1 MTKKDL
7 IKKILEL
14 GKELEKANGFDA
26 IMIINDMEIE
36 VDNYTKQLPIHIVR
50 KSFTAEEV
58 VNELEDCDTLDD
70 AIMFF
75 KEQIM
80 TIESTEH
87 QESTNPPLIIASVDD
102 MLRFINSIRQTDQYI
117 EMIYMNGACY
127 QFHLMLKKFA
137 PECEPYISKEKDHVI
152 TKYAG
157 RYYDIT
163 GEVSGNWYTPMTES
177 EIDMASGWSFHRTKV
192 IQIGECPH
200 CGEPIVV

>member
-1 MTKKDL
+1 
-7 IKKILEL
+7 
-14 GKELEKANGFDA
+14 
-26 IMIINDMEIE
+26 
-36 VDNYTKQLPIHIVR
+36 VTKQTNGNC
-50 KSFTAEEV
+50 TACK
-58 VNELEDCDTLDD
+58 L
-70 AIMFF
+70 
-75 KEQIM
+75 K
-80 TIESTEH
+80 IESTNDNNR
-87 QESTNPPLIIASVDD
+87 TNPPLLIASVDD

-137 PECEPYISKEKDHVI
+137 PECEPYISKEKNHVI

-177 EIDMASGWSFHRTKV
+177 EIEMASRWSFHRTKV
-192 IQIGECPH
+192 IQIGECPA

>member
-1 MTKKDL
+1 
-7 IKKILEL
+7 
-14 GKELEKANGFDA
+14 
-26 IMIINDMEIE
+26 
-36 VDNYTKQLPIHIVR
+36 
-50 KSFTAEEV
+50 
-58 VNELEDCDTLDD
+58 
-70 AIMFF
+70 
-75 KEQIM
+75 M

-102 MLRFINSIRQTDQYI
+102 MLRFINAIRQTDQYI

-127 QFHLMLKKFA
+127 QFHLLLKTFF

-192 IQIGECPH
+192 IQIGECPA